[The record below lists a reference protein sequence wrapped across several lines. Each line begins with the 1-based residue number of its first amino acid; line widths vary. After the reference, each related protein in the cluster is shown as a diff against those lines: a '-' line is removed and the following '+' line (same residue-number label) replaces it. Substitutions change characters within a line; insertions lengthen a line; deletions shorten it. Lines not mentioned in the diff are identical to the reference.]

1 MKRFVIFM
9 LVGPAVGYMVF
20 LLRQILSGKGGG
32 WEALALGL
40 PFAYLFA
47 LLPSLVTWSW
57 DSLLFN
63 RMRIWPRIAT
73 SAIVGYA
80 ASIAML
86 MIWAAV
92 RVPLRQVLTF
102 GIAGAVQ
109 AAVCSWLSSDGRGER
124 RI

>member
-20 LLRQILSGKGGG
+20 LLRQLLSGKGGG
-32 WEALALGL
+32 WEALTLGL

-47 LLPSLVTWSW
+47 VLPSLAMWSW

-86 MIWAAV
+86 GWQGVARAV
-92 RVPLRQVLTF
+92 HLCDPIRDAQHGSGR
-102 GIAGAVQ
+102 ARRAV
-109 AAVCSWLSSDGRGER
+109 
-124 RI
+124 